1 MRFTRFA
8 IAVLLV
14 AAGLVWPAAAQQPAA
29 VSSFYDLK
37 TLNLDGTPGDLA
49 QYKGKVSLVVNV
61 ASKCGYTPQYEGLE
75 KLQKEMKGKGFNV
88 LGFPSNDFGGQEPGT
103 AQEIATFC
111 RLTYGVT
118 FPMFEKVV
126 TRKGAGQSP
135 IYAFLGASGQLPA
148 WNFSKYVV
156 DKQGRVV
163 AFFPSEVTPEDP
175 ALRAA
180 LAKALASS

>member
-1 MRFTRFA
+1 MRVIRIA
-8 IAVLLV
+8 LAVLLSS
-14 AAGLVWPAAAQQPAA
+14 AGFVVSAQQPP
-29 VSSFYDLK
+29 SFYDLQ
-37 TLNLDGTPGDLA
+37 TLGLDGKPGNLA

-61 ASKCGYTPQYEGLE
+61 ASKCGFTPQYEGLE
-75 KLQKEMKGKGFNV
+75 QLQREMKGKGFNV

-111 RLTYGVT
+111 RLTYDVT

-135 IYAFLGASGQLPA
+135 VYAFLGASGKLPA

-156 DKQGRVV
+156 DKQGKVV
-163 AFFPSEVTPEDP
+163 AFFPSEVEPEDP

-180 LAKALASS
+180 ITKALGG